1 MLHSIFLARIGS
13 EFEKKL
19 GHSYFLS
26 IVAFLQILRI
36 FLILGMGQRQLGF
49 LITGNTSLLSLF
61 ILSMINIPQWKEAAI
76 PDFQNSAEKNVEN
89 FDLLDLN
96 DTVIKLRTPENPWSY
111 ESFTNKEF
119 YLHNIHK

>member
-26 IVAFLQILRI
+26 IVVFLQILRI

-61 ILSMINIPQWKEAAI
+61 ILSTINIPQWKEAAI
-76 PDFQNSAEKNVEN
+76 PEFQNSAEKNVEN

-96 DTVIKLRTPENPWSY
+96 ETVIKLRTP
-111 ESFTNKEF
+111 
-119 YLHNIHK
+119 